1 LFLTFVLV
9 IRFPF
14 QRAAEASA
22 RVIRYR
28 GCAAGWQ
35 QTGAARTLA
44 EAERLL
50 SLWQRIDPAATLRIL
65 SF

>member
-1 LFLTFVLV
+1 M

-14 QRAAEASA
+14 QRAAEATA
-22 RVIRYR
+22 CVIRYR

-35 QTGAARTLA
+35 QTGAVRPLA